1 MVFQLDTT
9 KETIKGFGE
18 CRIQRFQVGKVWK
31 DICIHFFFGYSK
43 PVVNV
48 RNISQSRFGTFY
60 AYTIIK
66 LYYVLQGSFFSFQT
80 PMGDLG

>member
-1 MVFQLDTT
+1 MYT
-9 KETIKGFGE
+9 
-18 CRIQRFQVGKVWK
+18 
-31 DICIHFFFGYSK
+31 FFFGYSK